1 MGCCYELRSTAISGS
16 THHQAQ
22 ECNWTILWELQE
34 IDIGTC
40 NDIVRGG
47 SGNDTVLGGEGN
59 DLVLGDGGDDSVDG
73 GAGDDIVLGGAG
85 NDTLAG
91 GEGNDTLVGGSGDD
105 SVDGGAGN
113 DIIDG
118 GGGNDSLT
126 GGADADTFVFGTSHG
141 NDTITDFTDGE
152 DMIDLSALT
161 GITQFS
167 DLTVTAEGGEDDA
180 IHVDFSD
187 ISLVPLPGH
196 VALTGRCPSG
206 PNTALRSRTRRA
218 GRRWIRSDDSF
229 TAPPING
236 SGRSS
241 TQG

>member
-59 DLVLGDGGDDSVDG
+59 DLVLGDGGDDS
-73 GAGDDIVLGGAG
+73 
-85 NDTLAG
+85 
-91 GEGNDTLVGGSGDD
+91 
-105 SVDGGAGN
+105 
-113 DIIDG
+113 
-118 GGGNDSLT
+118 
-126 GGADADTFVFGTSHG
+126 DTFVFGTSHG

-218 GRRWIRSDDSF
+218 RSAVD
-229 TAPPING
+229 PL
-236 SGRSS
+236 
-241 TQG
+241 